1 MKITEYKDYRT
12 YINRLDLANMF
23 NVYPKSENNV
33 TYLTYNLNR
42 GLTINGVNNIPA
54 IYLDYHTVK
63 EGETLNIISYKWYGS
78 ISLWWVIAKIN
89 NIMDAT
95 QTLEAGR
102 SLYIIKSDAVNTIL
116 NTLSKS

>member
-12 YINRLDLANMF
+12 YITRLDLANMF
-23 NVYPKSENNV
+23 NVYPKVENGI
-33 TYLTYNLNR
+33 THLIYNLNR
-42 GLTINGVNNIPA
+42 GLTITGVKDIPA

-63 EGETLNIISYKWYGS
+63 EGETLNIISYKWYGT

-89 NIMDAT
+89 NIVDAT

-102 SLYIIKSDAVNTIL
+102 SLYILKLDAVNTIL